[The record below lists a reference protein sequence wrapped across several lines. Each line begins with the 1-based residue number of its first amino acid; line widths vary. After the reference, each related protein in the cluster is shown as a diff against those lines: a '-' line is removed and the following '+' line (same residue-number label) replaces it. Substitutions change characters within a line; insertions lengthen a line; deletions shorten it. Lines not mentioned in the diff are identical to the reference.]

1 MDTFSH
7 ALWGKALFGQKGTNL
22 IALLFGACPDIIA
35 FGPWIILRIFN
46 GTFFDRD
53 FGGPPPLETIPDW
66 VFIMYDFSHSFTAG
80 FLLVFLLYFFRKDYL
95 WYVAL
100 AWPFH
105 TVVDSISHTKEFFPT
120 KIFWPFSDFYIDG
133 FSWSRPEV
141 WFTNFFLLVLVLLYK
156 KRKNINRKKSDKI

>member
-22 IALLFGACPDIIA
+22 VALLFGACPDIIA

-105 TVVDSISHTKEFFPT
+105 TVVDSISHSKEFFPT

-141 WFTNFFLLVLVLLYK
+141 WFTNIFLLALVLLYK
-156 KRKNINRKKSDKI
+156 RRKNITRFKNYTI